1 MMIVDR
7 IEGQTVV
14 IEDGDRH
21 FDADISLFDGT
32 VREGDVIAERDG
44 RYYADKAATKK
55 RREDIIRL
63 QNSLWE

>member
-1 MMIVDR
+1 MMIIDR

-21 FDADISLFDGT
+21 FSADISLFDGAL
-32 VREGDVIAERDG
+32 REGDVVTERNG
-44 RYYADKAATKK
+44 RYYPDKASTDK
-55 RREDIIRL
+55 RREDIIKL

>member
-21 FDADISLFDGT
+21 FDADISLFDGA

-44 RYYADKAATKK
+44 RYFADKAATKK